1 MIQYKESELLLRFQT
16 HNKENSK
23 RFIKTLNSLTKS
35 KNLQL
40 SSISLPIERKKFT
53 VLKSPHVNKKAKEQY
68 EIRFYNGLI
77 VIKGNF
83 LEKELMQ
90 SIHAFMSS
98 DLLVKISFR
107 SNLCSN

>member
-23 RFIKTLNSLTKS
+23 RFIEALNSLAKS
-35 KNLQL
+35 KNLQF

-77 VIKGNF
+77 VIKGSF

-90 SIHAFMSS
+90 SIHAFISS

>member
-23 RFIKTLNSLTKS
+23 RFKKTLNSLAKS

-68 EIRFYNGLI
+68 EIRFYNSLI

-83 LEKELMQ
+83 LEKELRET
-90 SIHAFMSS
+90 IFEFK
-98 DLLVKISFR
+98 LR
-107 SNLCSN
+107 SRDFLKKKEQEE

>member
-1 MIQYKESELLLRFQT
+1 MIQYQESKLFLRFQT

-23 RFIKTLNSLTKS
+23 LFRKTLKLLSKS
-35 KNLQL
+35 KNLQF
-40 SSISLPIERKKFT
+40 SSISLPIERKRFT

-83 LEKELMQ
+83 LKKELIQ

-98 DLLVKISFR
+98 DLLVKVSFC

>member
-1 MIQYKESELLLRFQT
+1 MIQYKESKLLIRFQS

-23 RFIKTLNSLTKS
+23 RFIKMLNFLTKS
-35 KNLQL
+35 KNLQF
-40 SSISLPIERKKFT
+40 SSIRLPIERKRFT

-68 EIRFYNGLI
+68 EIRLYNGLI

-83 LEKELMQ
+83 LEKELIQ

-98 DLLVKISFR
+98 DLLVKISFC

>member
-16 HNKENSK
+16 HNKESSK
-23 RFIKTLNSLTKS
+23 RFIETLNSLAKS
-35 KNLQL
+35 KNLQF